1 MALTELA
8 ADAVRCLKNAELQL
22 SPNLNLVFG
31 GNGAGKT
38 SVLEAA
44 FLLGR
49 ARSFRTRIGERL
61 IRHGAERLWVF
72 GRNAKPTPDHGGLE
86 IDRKTGSRARLN
98 GSTMASYAA
107 LAEAFPVQVIDAEIH
122 KLVEEGSARRRRWL
136 DWAVFHVEHSFT
148 VHWASYSRTLKQRNA
163 ALQGGADH
171 RPWDGEL
178 SRLGEELTEAR
189 ARFFEAWLP
198 YWQENEASLLGLG
211 LQIGFNRGWPAGQ
224 SLAAALNAD
233 EARDKERGITTHG
246 AHRADL
252 VLRMGRYAARDVLSR
267 GQQKLA
273 AVAMTLA
280 QLQCLRETAQLQPTL
295 LLDDPAAELDAA
307 HLGLF
312 IERVGQLKAQRIVTS
327 LSADFRVFGEPDQVF
342 HVEQGELKTL

>member
-8 ADAVRCLKNAELQL
+8 ADGVRCLKSAELRL

-31 GNGAGKT
+31 ANGAGKT

-72 GRNAKPTPDHGGLE
+72 GRNDKPAADHGGLE
-86 IDRKTGSRARLN
+86 IDRKSGSRAKLN
-98 GSTMASYAA
+98 GIALTSYAE

-136 DWAVFHVEHSFT
+136 DWAVFHVEHPFT
-148 VHWASYSRTLKQRNA
+148 AQWSSYSRALRQRNA
-163 ALQGGADH
+163 ALQAGEDQ
-171 RPWDGEL
+171 RPWDAEL
-178 SRLGEELTEAR
+178 CRLGEELSRAR
-189 ARFFEAWLP
+189 SRFFEAFYP
-198 YWQENEASLLGLG
+198 YWQELEASLLGLE
-211 LQIGFNRGWPAGQ
+211 LQISFTRGWPSDQ
-224 SLAAALNAD
+224 SMAATLLAD
-233 EARDKERGITTHG
+233 ESRDKERGTTTHG

-252 VLRMGRYAARDVLSR
+252 QLRIGRYAARDVLSR

-280 QLQCLRETAQLQPTL
+280 QLQCLQANAQLSPTL
-295 LLDDPAAELDAA
+295 LLDDPAAELDARR
-307 HLGLF
+307 LQLF
-312 IERVGQLKAQRIVTS
+312 IARVGALKVQRIVTS
-327 LSADFRVFGEPDQVF
+327 LSADFRVFGDPDQVF
-342 HVEQGELKTL
+342 HVEHGELTTL

>member
-8 ADAVRCLKNAELQL
+8 ADGVRCLKSVELQL
-22 SPNLNLVFG
+22 SPNLNLIFG
-31 GNGAGKT
+31 ANGAGKT

-61 IRHGAERLWVF
+61 IRHGADRLWVF
-72 GRNAKPTPDHGGLE
+72 GRNDKPARDHGGLE
-86 IDRKTGSRARLN
+86 IDRKTGSRAKLN
-98 GSTMASYAA
+98 GATMVSYAG

-136 DWAVFHVEHSFT
+136 DWAVFHVEHPFPAQ
-148 VHWASYSRTLKQRNA
+148 WASYSRSLKQRNA
-163 ALQGGADH
+163 ALQASADH
-171 RPWDGEL
+171 HPWDAEL
-178 SRLGEELTEAR
+178 CRQGEELTQAR
-189 ARFFEAWLP
+189 ERFFEAWLP
-198 YWQENEASLLGLG
+198 YWQEHEASLLGLG
-211 LQIGFNRGWPAGQ
+211 LQISFSRGWPAGL
-224 SLAAALNAD
+224 SLAATLLAD
-233 EARDKERGITTHG
+233 EVRDKERGITTHG

-252 VLRMGRYAARDVLSR
+252 ALRMGRYAARDVLSR

-280 QLQCLRETAQLQPTL
+280 QLQCLQATAQLRPTL
-295 LLDDPAAELDAA
+295 LLDDPAAELDTA

-312 IERVGQLKAQRIVTS
+312 IERVGELKVQRIVTS
-327 LSADFRVFGEPDQVF
+327 LSGDFRVFGDPDRVF